1 MSRYVADALG
11 VLDDVGADRAAFVG
25 YSFGARVGFAVAQ
38 AAPARLARG
47 LVALDSF
54 PDPGASPERLRA
66 EAQEVL
72 TRGTREIIEEFVRAE
87 REPVPGWLVEHLC
100 TTDSLAFAGAIEA
113 EATEPDLWSAA
124 SSVDVP
130 VLLVLGVG
138 ADDPATELGRRLVGA
153 LPDAELVTLE
163 VAHLAA
169 FHRVDLT
176 VPLIGR
182 FLHVS
187 A

>member
-1 MSRYVADALG
+1 
-11 VLDDVGADRAAFVG
+11 
-25 YSFGARVGFAVAQ
+25 
-38 AAPARLARG
+38 
-47 LVALDSF
+47 
-54 PDPGASPERLRA
+54 
-66 EAQEVL
+66 
-72 TRGTREIIEEFVRAE
+72 
-87 REPVPGWLVEHLC
+87 
-100 TTDSLAFAGAIEA
+100 
-113 EATEPDLWSAA
+113 
-124 SSVDVP
+124 